1 MMGKTPDM
9 LSFYSERFGMRYPYE
24 KYAQI
29 VCELFTGA
37 MENTSATTHSFTA
50 VARCARRAGCRLPQ
64 AGGGA

>member
-9 LSFYSERFGMRYPYE
+9 LSFYSERFGIKYPYE

-37 MENTSATTHSFTA
+37 MENTSATTHSFSLLPD
-50 VARCARRAGCRLPQ
+50 ARAALRAAIRHD
-64 AGGGA
+64 AA